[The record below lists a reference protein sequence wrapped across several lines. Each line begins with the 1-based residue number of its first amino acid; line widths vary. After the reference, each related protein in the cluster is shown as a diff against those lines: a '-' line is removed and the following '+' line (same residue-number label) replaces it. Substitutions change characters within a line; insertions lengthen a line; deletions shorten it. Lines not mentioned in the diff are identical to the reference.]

1 MNLYE
6 KFENKTTEE
15 KGENVSA
22 LALDLVMKSG
32 LIDMLTQGR
41 GSNGWVISGNHTTTG
56 KPIVANDPHLDNY
69 MPSIWS

>member
-32 LIDMLTQGR
+32 LIDMLT
-41 GSNGWVISGNHTTTG
+41 
-56 KPIVANDPHLDNY
+56 
-69 MPSIWS
+69 